1 MSRLLQR
8 SWQGCG
14 ASGARH
20 AAPLLSPTAIISR
33 EFAAAACRRRQAPSA
48 QPRCLVVARAASSAS
63 KAKQLFVCSECGE
76 QAAQW

>member
-8 SWQGCG
+8 TLQGSG

-20 AAPLLSPTAIISR
+20 AAPLFSPAAIASR
-33 EFAAAACRRRQAPSA
+33 EFAAAACKRRQAPSA
-48 QPRCLVVARAASSAS
+48 QPRSLVVARAASSAS